1 MTINYN
7 YKDSFVKIDHSRR
20 TYTHSK
26 GSYYKR
32 RETVN
37 QNELYELKKQAIYNG
52 YKAI

>member
-1 MTINYN
+1 MILNYN
-7 YKDSFVKIDHSRR
+7 YGDTFLKVDNVRR

-32 RETVN
+32 RETVS
-37 QNELYELKKQAIYNG
+37 QNDMYEIKKQVIYNG